1 MADLL
6 SARQK
11 GVILENRAIAETRA
25 SRMRDNKADKIMIDE
40 RGYRMTNQ
48 SKKIANMAMLVAVA
62 MIFSYVE
69 SLIPINFGVPGMKLG
84 IANLVTVTGLYFLA
98 VPEVMAIVVMR
109 VLLTGF
115 LFGNGMSI
123 IYSLAGGLLSV
134 LVMAGMKKLKGFS
147 IIGISMAGGIAHNI
161 GQLAVAALVVESL
174 KLVYYLP
181 ALLAAGAVTG
191 FLIGLVS
198 GKLIPVVKREA
209 VKSLKTV

>member
-1 MADLL
+1 M
-6 SARQK
+6 K
-11 GVILENRAIAETRA
+11 
-25 SRMRDNKADKIMIDE
+25 
-40 RGYRMTNQ
+40 GYRMTNQ
-48 SKKIANMAMLVAVA
+48 TKKIANMAVLVAVA

-98 VPEVMAIVVMR
+98 VPEGLAVVAMR

-123 IYSLAGGLLSV
+123 IYSLTGGLLSV

-147 IIGISMAGGIAHNI
+147 IIGISIAGGIAHNM
-161 GQLAVAALVVESL
+161 GQLAIAALVVESL

-198 GKLIPVVKREA
+198 GKLLPVVKREA
-209 VKSLKTV
+209 AKSLKTV

>member
-1 MADLL
+1 M
-6 SARQK
+6 K
-11 GVILENRAIAETRA
+11 
-25 SRMRDNKADKIMIDE
+25 
-40 RGYRMTNQ
+40 GYRMTNQ

-69 SLIPINFGVPGMKLG
+69 SLIPINVGVPGMKLG

-98 VPEVMAIVVMR
+98 VPEMMAVVAMR

-161 GQLAVAALVVESL
+161 GQLAVATLAVESL

-198 GKLIPVVKREA
+198 GKLLPVVKREA